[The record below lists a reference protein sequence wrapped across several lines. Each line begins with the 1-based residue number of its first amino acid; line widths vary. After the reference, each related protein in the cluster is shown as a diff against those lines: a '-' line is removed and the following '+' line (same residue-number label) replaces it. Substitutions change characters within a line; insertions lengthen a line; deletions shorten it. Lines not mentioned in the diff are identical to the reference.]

1 MSENGEIYTAGKNFT
16 LPPAVTALRNL
27 TSDDDGG
34 GYVDDHNTN
43 EKIVKPETQG
53 TSDHHEIEG
62 VLLVCHR
69 LPYHNKMIRNFTCII
84 IIFQFYLAKK

>member
-27 TSDDDGG
+27 TSDDGGG
-34 GYVDDHNTN
+34 GYVDDHNKS

>member
-1 MSENGEIYTAGKNFT
+1 MSENGEIYTTGKNFT
-16 LPPAVTALRNL
+16 LPPAVTELRNL
-27 TSDDDGG
+27 TSDNDGG
-34 GYVDDHNTN
+34 GYVDDHNKS

-62 VLLVCHR
+62 VLLVCHH